1 MNSQTALAAIA
12 AAALSLGLGT
22 ALLPAPAAAQEAAG
36 DKVNTLIIYGDD
48 KCPESGPD
56 QITVCARLA
65 EDERYRIPQN
75 LRQSSSPQN
84 EAWANKVLSYES
96 VGNFGPLS
104 CSPVGLGGELGC
116 TAQMIEQAY
125 AEKNNGQDVRFAQLI
140 AAAREERLST
150 IDAEAADTQARV
162 EELEKQYMDRIARE
176 QAGET
181 GAPAAA
187 PAPAGSG
194 NLATP
199 PQP

>member
-12 AAALSLGLGT
+12 AVAALGLGA
-22 ALLPAPAAAQEAAG
+22 ALLPAPAAAQDGAG

-48 KCPESGPD
+48 QCPESAAD

-84 EAWANKVLSYES
+84 EAWANKVLAYET

-125 AEKNNGQDVRFAQLI
+125 AEKASGQDVRFAQLI

-150 IDAEAADTQARV
+150 IDSEAADTQARV
-162 EELEKQYMDRIARE
+162 EVLEKQYMDRIARE
-176 QAGET
+176 QAGEAGAPVPAT
-181 GAPAAA
+181 PAPAA
-187 PAPAGSG
+187 G

>member
-1 MNSQTALAAIA
+1 MTRIIASAAVTAV
-12 AAALSLGLGT
+12 AALGLC
-22 ALLPAPAAAQEAAG
+22 AAVAPLPAAAQERAG

-48 KCPESGPD
+48 QCPQSSAD

-65 EDERYRIPQN
+65 ENERFRIPQN
-75 LRQSSSPQN
+75 LRESSSPQN
-84 EAWANKVLSYES
+84 EAWANKVLAYET

-125 AEKNNGQDVRFAQLI
+125 AEKAHGSDVRFSQLI
-140 AAAREERLST
+140 AAARAERLST
-150 IDAEAADTQARV
+150 VDAEAAATQGRV
-162 EELEKQYMDRIARE
+162 EELERQYDARVARE
-176 QAGET
+176 QAAADAAE
-181 GAPAAA
+181 AAA
-187 PAPAGSG
+187 SPPPPK

>member
-1 MNSQTALAAIA
+1 MNSQTALAAVA
-12 AAALSLGLGT
+12 LGLCA
-22 ALLPAPAAAQEAAG
+22 ALLPAPASAQDSAG

-48 KCPESGPD
+48 KCPESAAD

-116 TAQMIEQAY
+116 TAQMIQQAY

-140 AAAREERLST
+140 AAARDERLST

-162 EELEKQYMDRIARE
+162 EQLEKQYMDRIARE
-176 QAGET
+176 QASDGS
-181 GAPAAA
+181 AA
-187 PAPAGSG
+187 PAPASTPGGAG
-194 NLATP
+194 NLAAP

>member
-12 AAALSLGLGT
+12 AAVAWGLGA
-22 ALLPAPAAAQEAAG
+22 ALLPAPAAAQDGAG

-48 KCPESGPD
+48 QCPESAAD

-65 EDERYRIPQN
+65 EGERYRIPQN

-84 EAWANKVLSYES
+84 EAWANKVLSYET

-125 AEKNNGQDVRFAQLI
+125 AEKASGQDVRFAQLI

-150 IDAEAADTQARV
+150 IDSEAADTQARV
-162 EELEKQYMDRIARE
+162 EVLEKQYMDRIARE
-176 QAGET
+176 QAGEADAPVPAT
-181 GAPAAA
+181 PAPAA
-187 PAPAGSG
+187 G

>member
-1 MNSQTALAAIA
+1 MNRQTALAAIA
-12 AAALSLGLGT
+12 LGLCA
-22 ALLPAPAAAQEAAG
+22 ALLPAPASAQDSAG

-48 KCPESGPD
+48 KCPESAAD

-116 TAQMIEQAY
+116 TAQMIQQAY

-140 AAAREERLST
+140 AAARDERLST

-162 EELEKQYMDRIARE
+162 EQLEKQYMDRIARE
-176 QAGET
+176 QASDGS
-181 GAPAAA
+181 AA
-187 PAPAGSG
+187 PASASTPGSAG

>member
-1 MNSQTALAAIA
+1 MNSQTALAAVA
-12 AAALSLGLGT
+12 LGLCA
-22 ALLPAPAAAQEAAG
+22 ALLPAPASAQDSAG

-48 KCPESGPD
+48 KCPESAAD

-140 AAAREERLST
+140 AAARDERLST

-162 EELEKQYMDRIARE
+162 EQLEKQYMDRIARE
-176 QAGET
+176 QASDGS
-181 GAPAAA
+181 AA
-187 PAPAGSG
+187 PASASTPGSAG

>member
-1 MNSQTALAAIA
+1 MNSQTAVAAIA
-12 AAALSLGLGT
+12 ATLALALGA
-22 ALLPAPAAAQEAAG
+22 ALLPAPAAAQESAG

-48 KCPESGPD
+48 KCPESAAD

-84 EAWANKVLSYES
+84 EAWANKVLSYET

-104 CSPVGLGGELGC
+104 CSAIGLGGELGC

-125 AEKNNGQDVRFAQLI
+125 AEKAAGQDVRFAQLI

-162 EELEKQYMDRIARE
+162 EVLEKQYMDRIARE
-176 QAGET
+176 QAAEG
-181 GAPAAA
+181 GPPAPAA
-187 PAPAGSG
+187 PASSG